1 MSGFSAAASAAAAE
15 RCALAIRARSVASS
29 PATRQQASI
38 RRSSVVP
45 RRPATLAASRRSPVA
60 PRAIATPADR
70 ASPDLVGKFT
80 LDSNSDLQVAVN
92 PAAQGSVTE
101 IDLEVTNTG
110 GSLILH
116 WGALCADRR
125 DWLLPSRWPDGT
137 AVYKNRA
144 LRTPFVKSG
153 DNSNLRIEIDDPAVH
168 AIEFLIFDETQNK
181 WFKNNGQNFQIQLQ
195 SSRHHSNGASGASS
209 SANSTMV
216 PEDLVQI
223 QAYLR
228 WERKGKQSYTPEQE
242 KEEYEA
248 ARAELIEELSR
259 GVSLEKLRAKLTK
272 APEAPESGESDS
284 PASQITVDK
293 IPEDLVQVQAY
304 IRWEKAGKPNYPPEK
319 QLVEFEE
326 ARKELQAEVDKGISV
341 DQLRK
346 KILKGNIE
354 SKVSKQLKNKK
365 YFSVERIQRKKRDIM
380 QLLTKHK
387 HSFIEEHV
395 EVAPKQPTVLDL
407 FTKSL
412 EKDDC
417 EVINRKLFKFGGKEI
432 LAISTKVLTKTKVH
446 LATNHT
452 EPLILHWSLAKKSGE
467 WKAPPS
473 NILPSGSKLLDM
485 ACETEFTKSELDGF
499 YYQVVEIELDDG
511 GYKGMPFVLRSGES
525 WIKNNG
531 SDFYL
536 DFITHD
542 TRNTK
547 DTGDAGKGT
556 AKALLKRIADLEE
569 DAQRSLMHR
578 FNIAAD
584 LVDEAR
590 DAGLLGIVGLFV
602 WIRFMA
608 TRQLTWNK
616 NYNVKPREISKA
628 QDRFTDDLENMY
640 KTYPQYREILRMIMA
655 AVGRGGEGDVGQRI
669 RDEILVIQRN
679 NDCKGGMME
688 EWHQKLHNNTS
699 PDDVVICQALIDYI
713 NSDFDISV
721 YWDTLNKNG
730 ITKDR
735 LLSYDRAIHSEPN
748 FRSEQ
753 KEGLLRDLG
762 NYMRSLKAVHSGADL
777 ESAIATCMGYKS
789 EGEGFMVGV
798 QINPVKGLPSGFPEL
813 LEFVLDH
820 VEDKSPEPLL
830 EGLLETRVELHP
842 LLLDSPERMKDL
854 IFLDIALDST
864 FRTAV
869 ERSYEEL
876 NDAAPEKIMYAISLV
891 LENLALSIDDNED
904 ILYCLKGWNQ
914 ALEMAKQKDDQ
925 WALYAKAF
933 LDRIR
938 LALASKGEQ
947 YHNIMQSSAEY
958 LGSLLSIDQWAVNI
972 FTEEIIRGGSA
983 ATLSA
988 LLNRF
993 DPVLR
998 NVAQLGSWQ
1007 VISPIEVSGYVVV
1020 VDELLAVQNK
1030 CYDKPTIL
1038 VAKSVKGEEEIPD
1051 GVVGVITPDMPDVLS
1066 HVSVRARNSKVL
1078 FATCF
1083 DHSTLSELEGY
1094 GQKLLS
1100 FKPTSA
1106 DITYREIAESELQQ
1120 SSSPNVEADH
1130 AVPSIS
1136 LVKKKFLGKYAI
1148 SAEEFS
1154 EEMVGAKSRNIAYLK
1169 GKVPSWVGVP
1179 TSVAIPFGTFE
1190 KVLSDGLNKEVA
1202 QNVEKL
1208 KSRLAQEDFTALGE
1222 IRKAVLNL
1230 AAPTQLVKELKEKMI
1245 GSGMPWPGDEGD
1257 QRWEQAWMA
1266 IKKVWASKWNERAYF
1281 STRKVKLDHDYLS
1294 MAVLVQEIVNADYA
1308 FVIHTTNPSTGDSSE
1323 IYAEVVKGLGETLVG
1338 AYPGRAMSFVCK
1350 KDELNSP
1357 KLLGY
1362 PSKPIGLFIRRSI
1375 IFRSDSNGEDLEG
1388 YAGAGLYDSVPM
1400 DEEDEVVLDYTTD
1413 PLIVD
1418 HEFQNSILSSIARAG
1433 HAIEELYGSPQDVE
1447 GVVKDGKIYVVQTR
1461 PQM

>member
-15 RCALAIRARSVASS
+15 RCALAIRARPAASS

-38 RRSSVVP
+38 RRSAGP
-45 RRPATLAASRRSPVA
+45 RRPATLAASCRGPVA
-60 PRAIATPADR
+60 PRAVATPADR

-80 LDSNSDLQVAVN
+80 LDSNSELQVAVN
-92 PAAQGSVTE
+92 PASQGSVTE

-116 WGALCADRR
+116 WGALCPDRR
-125 DWLLPSRWPDGT
+125 DWLLPSRRPDGT
-137 AVYKNRA
+137 AMYKNRA

-153 DNSNLRIEIDDPAVH
+153 DNSTLRIEVDDPAVQ

-181 WFKNNGQNFQIQLQ
+181 WFKNNGQNFQIRLQ
-195 SSRHHSNGASGASS
+195 SSRHDGNGASGASS
-209 SANSTMV
+209 SATSTLV

-248 ARAELIEELSR
+248 ARAELIEELNR

-272 APEAPESGESDS
+272 APDAPESDESDS

-326 ARKELQAEVDKGISV
+326 ARKELQAEVDKGISI

-380 QLLTKHK
+380 QILSKYKHTV
-387 HSFIEEHV
+387 IEEQA

-412 EKDDC
+412 QENGGC
-417 EVINRKLFKFGGKEI
+417 EVLSRKLFKFSGKEI
-432 LAISTKVLTKTKVH
+432 LAISTKVLNKTKVH

-452 EPLILHWSLAKKSGE
+452 EPLILHWSLAKKPGE

-473 NILPSGSKLLDM
+473 NILPSGSKLLEM
-485 ACETEFTKSELDGF
+485 ACETEFTKSELDGLH
-499 YYQVVEIELDDG
+499 YQVVEIELDDG
-511 GYKGMPFVLRSGES
+511 GYKGMPFVLRSGET

-536 DFITHD
+536 DFSTRD
-542 TRNTK
+542 TRNIK

-556 AKALLKRIADLEE
+556 AKALLERIADLED

-730 ITKDR
+730 ITKER

-762 NYMRSLKAVHSGADL
+762 NYMRSLKVCKTAYMDKKGRKKKL
-777 ESAIATCMGYKS
+777 L
-789 EGEGFMVGV
+789 
-798 QINPVKGLPSGFPEL
+798 VKR
-813 LEFVLDH
+813 LD
-820 VEDKSPEPLL
+820 
-830 EGLLETRVELHP
+830 
-842 LLLDSPERMKDL
+842 KDL
-854 IFLDIALDST
+854 GCLF
-864 FRTAV
+864 
-869 ERSYEEL
+869 
-876 NDAAPEKIMYAISLV
+876 SL
-891 LENLALSIDDNED
+891 
-904 ILYCLKGWNQ
+904 
-914 ALEMAKQKDDQ
+914 
-925 WALYAKAF
+925 
-933 LDRIR
+933 
-938 LALASKGEQ
+938 
-947 YHNIMQSSAEY
+947 
-958 LGSLLSIDQWAVNI
+958 
-972 FTEEIIRGGSA
+972 
-983 ATLSA
+983 
-988 LLNRF
+988 
-993 DPVLR
+993 
-998 NVAQLGSWQ
+998 
-1007 VISPIEVSGYVVV
+1007 
-1020 VDELLAVQNK
+1020 
-1030 CYDKPTIL
+1030 
-1038 VAKSVKGEEEIPD
+1038 
-1051 GVVGVITPDMPDVLS
+1051 
-1066 HVSVRARNSKVL
+1066 
-1078 FATCF
+1078 
-1083 DHSTLSELEGY
+1083 
-1094 GQKLLS
+1094 
-1100 FKPTSA
+1100 
-1106 DITYREIAESELQQ
+1106 
-1120 SSSPNVEADH
+1120 
-1130 AVPSIS
+1130 
-1136 LVKKKFLGKYAI
+1136 
-1148 SAEEFS
+1148 
-1154 EEMVGAKSRNIAYLK
+1154 
-1169 GKVPSWVGVP
+1169 
-1179 TSVAIPFGTFE
+1179 
-1190 KVLSDGLNKEVA
+1190 
-1202 QNVEKL
+1202 
-1208 KSRLAQEDFTALGE
+1208 
-1222 IRKAVLNL
+1222 
-1230 AAPTQLVKELKEKMI
+1230 
-1245 GSGMPWPGDEGD
+1245 
-1257 QRWEQAWMA
+1257 
-1266 IKKVWASKWNERAYF
+1266 
-1281 STRKVKLDHDYLS
+1281 
-1294 MAVLVQEIVNADYA
+1294 
-1308 FVIHTTNPSTGDSSE
+1308 
-1323 IYAEVVKGLGETLVG
+1323 
-1338 AYPGRAMSFVCK
+1338 
-1350 KDELNSP
+1350 
-1357 KLLGY
+1357 
-1362 PSKPIGLFIRRSI
+1362 
-1375 IFRSDSNGEDLEG
+1375 
-1388 YAGAGLYDSVPM
+1388 
-1400 DEEDEVVLDYTTD
+1400 
-1413 PLIVD
+1413 
-1418 HEFQNSILSSIARAG
+1418 
-1433 HAIEELYGSPQDVE
+1433 
-1447 GVVKDGKIYVVQTR
+1447 
-1461 PQM
+1461 

>member
-1 MSGFSAAASAAAAE
+1 MGGFSAASAAE
-15 RCALAIRARSVASS
+15 RCVVGIHAS
-29 PATRQQASI
+29 PASPASRPRSQHQPAPPA
-38 RRSSVVP
+38 RRG
-45 RRPATLAASRRSPVA
+45 RRLAPLAVSRRSLLV
-60 PRAIATPADR
+60 PRAVAAPTDR
-70 ASPDLVGKFT
+70 ASPEILGRFN
-80 LDSNSDLQVAVN
+80 LESNSELQITLNSAPHGAVA
-92 PAAQGSVTE
+92 E
-101 IDLEVTNTG
+101 INLEATNTS

-116 WGALCADRR
+116 WGALRPDRSE
-125 DWLLPSRWPDGT
+125 WLLPSRRPDKT
-137 AVYKNRA
+137 TTYNNQA

-153 DNSNLRIEIDDPAVH
+153 DNSTLRVEIDDPAVQ
-168 AIEFLIFDETQNK
+168 AIEFLLFDEARNK
-181 WFKNNGQNFQIQLQ
+181 WFKNNGQNFLIQLQ
-195 SSRHHSNGASGASS
+195 TSRSQGQDASS
-209 SANSTMV
+209 ATVV

-223 QAYLR
+223 QSYLR
-228 WERKGKQSYTPEQE
+228 WERNGKQSYTPDQE
-242 KEEYEA
+242 KVEYEA
-248 ARAELIEELSR
+248 ARAELIDELNR
-259 GVSLEKLRAKLTK
+259 GVPLEKLRARLTK
-272 APEAPESGESDS
+272 TPESSERDA
-284 PASQITVDK
+284 PVSQTTTI
-293 IPEDLVQVQAY
+293 
-304 IRWEKAGKPNYPPEK
+304 
-319 QLVEFEE
+319 
-326 ARKELQAEVDKGISV
+326 KEH
-341 DQLRK
+341 K
-346 KILKGNIE
+346 K
-354 SKVSKQLKNKK
+354 KVSKL
-365 YFSVERIQRKKRDIM
+365 ERIHRRNRDIT
-380 QLLTKHK
+380 QLLNKHK
-387 HSFIEEHV
+387 PVVTEEQV
-395 EVAPKQPTVLDL
+395 KAAPKQPTVLDL
-407 FTKSL
+407 FTESL
-412 EKDDC
+412 QEVDDC
-417 EVINRKLFKFGGKEI
+417 EVISRKLFKIGDKKI
-432 LAISTKVLTKTKVH
+432 LAIATKALGKTRVH
-446 LATNHT
+446 LATNDV
-452 EPLILHWSLAKKSGE
+452 EPLILHWALAKKSGE
-467 WKAPPS
+467 WEAPPS
-473 NILPSGSKLLDM
+473 SIVPSGSTVLDK
-485 ACETEFTKSELDGF
+485 ACETTFVESELDGLQ
-499 YYQVVEIELDDG
+499 YQVVEIELDDE
-511 GYKGMPFVLRSGES
+511 GYKGMPFVLRRGET
-525 WIKNNG
+525 WIKNND

-536 DFITHD
+536 DFK
-542 TRNTK
+542 TK
-547 DTGDAGKGT
+547 VTKKAKAADTGDAGKGT
-556 AKALLKRIADLEE
+556 AKGFLERIADLEE
-569 DAQRSLMHR
+569 DAQRSFMHR

-584 LVDEAR
+584 LADQAK

-602 WIRFMA
+602 WIRFMS
-608 TRQLTWNK
+608 TRQLIWNK

-640 KTYPQYREILRMIMA
+640 KSYPQYREILRMILS

-699 PDDVVICQALIDYI
+699 PDDVVICQAILDYI

-730 ITKDR
+730 ITKER
-735 LLSYDRAIHSEPN
+735 LLSYDRAIHSEPK
-748 FRSEQ
+748 FRSDQ

-798 QINPVKGLPSGFPEL
+798 QINPVKGLSSGFPEL
-813 LEFVLDH
+813 LQFVLDH
-820 VEDKSPEPLL
+820 VEDKSAEPLL
-830 EGLLETRVELHP
+830 EGLLEARVELRP
-842 LLLDSPERMKDL
+842 LLVDSSERLKDL

-876 NDAAPEKIMYAISLV
+876 NDAVPEKIMYFIGLV
-891 LENLALSIDDNED
+891 LENLALSTDDNED

-914 ALEMAKQKDDQ
+914 AMEMVKQKDDQ
-925 WALYAKAF
+925 WALYAKAC
-933 LDRIR
+933 LDRTR

-947 YHNIMQSSAEY
+947 YYNMMQPSAEY
-958 LGSLLSIDQWAVNI
+958 LGSLLNVDEWAVDI

-998 NVAQLGSWQ
+998 NVAHLGSWQ
-1007 VISPIEVSGYVVV
+1007 VISPVDVTGYVVV
-1020 VDELLAVQNK
+1020 VDKLLAVQNK
-1030 CYDKPTIL
+1030 SYDKPTIL

-1066 HVSVRARNSKVL
+1066 HVSVRARNCKVL

-1083 DHSTLSELEGY
+1083 DLNTLSELQGHD
-1094 GQKLLS
+1094 GKVFS
-1100 FKPTSA
+1100 FKTTSA
-1106 DITYREIAESELQQ
+1106 DVTYRYFFYREITESELMQ
-1120 SSSPNVEADH
+1120 SSSPNAQAGEAI
-1130 AVPSIS
+1130 PSVS

-1148 SAEEFS
+1148 SAEEFT

-1190 KVLSDGLNKEVA
+1190 KVLSDDTNKEVA
-1202 QNVEKL
+1202 QNIQML
-1208 KSRLAQEDFTALGE
+1208 KGRLAQDDFSALGE
-1222 IRKAVLNL
+1222 MRKTVLDL
-1230 AAPTQLVKELKEKMI
+1230 TAPTQLVKELKEKMLS
-1245 GSGMPWPGDEGD
+1245 SGMPWPGDESE

-1308 FVIHTTNPSTGDSSE
+1308 FVIHTTNPSSGDSSE

-1338 AYPGRAMSFVCK
+1338 AFPGRAMSFVCK
-1350 KDELNSP
+1350 KDDLDSP
-1357 KLLGY
+1357 KVLGY
-1362 PSKPIGLFIRRSI
+1362 PSKPIGLFIKRSI

-1400 DEEDEVVLDYTTD
+1400 DEEDQVVLDYTTD
-1413 PLIVD
+1413 PLITD
-1418 HEFQNSILSSIARAG
+1418 SGFRKSILSSIARSG

-1447 GVVKDGKIYVVQTR
+1447 GAVKDGKIYVVQTR